1 MSDKRSG
8 TCRKWLAAGKRW
20 LRRWLG
26 RTFGVR
32 EIGTDGNGI
41 TKRTLEWAHATLYT
55 RPRSIPRPSLFHS
68 LSRILRS
75 SSSVVYR
82 GSKLNN
88 IRNTRRHSIVSLSIE
103 RERKWREKL
112 QRSRMFPSSFDI
124 PLKRR
129 NNGTSWPP
137 SVPPSTVLKDGR
149 QTEMAAAR
157 GKGRSNLTGLSQ

>member
-1 MSDKRSG
+1 MASSREKVATKVAWPDVRCPWNRHGRQWNNEANAWMS
-8 TCRKWLAAGKRW
+8 
-20 LRRWLG
+20 
-26 RTFGVR
+26 
-32 EIGTDGNGI
+32 
-41 TKRTLEWAHATLYT
+41 
-55 RPRSIPRPSLFHS
+55 PRDALHTPTIDTTAVVFRS